1 MGEFDLINQI
11 RRAAKRSYDPIEAG
25 VNPASVTLGIG
36 DDAAVLDVPDDKQLV
51 VSCDTLNEGVHF
63 LPDTDPGSLGHKS
76 LAVNLSDMAAMGADP
91 AWFLLSLSLPRP
103 DTRWLDSFLDGMLAL
118 AGKYSIAL
126 VGGDT
131 TSGPLSVTI
140 TAMGLV
146 DKGACLDRSDSRPDE
161 WIVTSGDP
169 GLAAF
174 ALDQIR
180 RGAEPGSA
188 ARRALEQPEP
198 RIELGRQLRG
208 KASACIDVSDGL
220 MADLGH
226 ILKNSGVGA
235 IVEVDS
241 LPVHRDM
248 VNLKNSERRLL
259 AMTGGDDYEL
269 CFTLPD
275 KFLPEIDALASSAGV
290 LLHVIGRTTAE
301 PGLRCV
307 TSEGEPWTNPG
318 PGLGYD
324 HFPGSVI
331 D

>member
-1 MGEFDLINQI
+1 MGEFDLIRQI
-11 RRAAKRSYDPIEAG
+11 RRAAKRSCEPIEPG
-25 VNPASVTLGIG
+25 TNPASVALGIG
-36 DDAAVLDVPDDKQLV
+36 DDAAVLDVPGGKQVV

-63 LPDTDPGSLGHKS
+63 LTETDPGSLGHKS

-118 AGKYSIAL
+118 AGEYSIAL

-146 DKGACLDRSDSRPDE
+146 DKGACLDRSGSQPDE
-161 WIVTSGDP
+161 WIVVSGDP

-174 ALDQIR
+174 ALDQVR
-180 RGAEPGSA
+180 RGAEPTSA
-188 ARRALEQPEP
+188 ARQALEQPEP

-208 KASACIDVSDGL
+208 KATACIDVSDGL

-226 ILKNSGVGA
+226 ILENSGVGA
-235 IVEVDS
+235 RVEIDS
-241 LPVHRDM
+241 IPVHRDM
-248 VNLKNSERRLL
+248 AHLQHNERRLL
-259 AMTGGDDYEL
+259 SMTGGDDYEL

-275 KFLPEIDALASSAGV
+275 ICLPEIDALASDAGV
-290 LLHVIGRTTAE
+290 SLHVIGRTTAE

-307 TSEGEPWTNPG
+307 TSEGEPWSNPG
-318 PGLGYD
+318 SAVGYD

>member
-1 MGEFDLINQI
+1 MGEFDLIRQI
-11 RRAAKRSYDPIEAG
+11 RRAAKRSCEPIEPG
-25 VNPASVTLGIG
+25 TNPASVALGIG
-36 DDAAVLDVPDDKQLV
+36 DDAAVLDVPGGKQVV

-63 LPDTDPGSLGHKS
+63 LPETDPGSLGHKS

-118 AGKYSIAL
+118 AGEYSIVL

-146 DKGACLDRSDSRPDE
+146 DKSAYLDRSGSQPDE
-161 WIVTSGDP
+161 WIVVSGDP

-174 ALDQIR
+174 ALDQLR
-180 RGAEPGSA
+180 RGAEPTSA
-188 ARRALEQPEP
+188 ARQALEQPEP
-198 RIELGRQLRG
+198 RIELGRQLLG

-226 ILKNSGVGA
+226 ILNNSGVGA
-235 IVEVDS
+235 IVEIDS
-241 LPVHRDM
+241 IPVHRDM
-248 VNLKNSERRLL
+248 VHLNRSERRLL
-259 AMTGGDDYEL
+259 TMAGGDDYEL

-275 KFLPEIDALASSAGV
+275 TCLPEIDVLAADAGV
-290 LLHVIGRTTAE
+290 SLHVVGRTTAE
-301 PGLRCV
+301 PGLRCF
-307 TSEGEPWTNPG
+307 TSDGEAWSNSGSAP
-318 PGLGYD
+318 GYD